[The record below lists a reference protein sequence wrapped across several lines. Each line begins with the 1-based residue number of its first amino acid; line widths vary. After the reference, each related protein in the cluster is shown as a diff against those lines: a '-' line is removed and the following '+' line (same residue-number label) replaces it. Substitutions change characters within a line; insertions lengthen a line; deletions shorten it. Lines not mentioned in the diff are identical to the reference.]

1 MNPTLL
7 GLAIAAVLGWSALS
21 HGFGGFL
28 LMAVFLVLGAL
39 IGRFVDGRLDL
50 RSVRDALTG
59 RRSSS

>member
-21 HGFGGFL
+21 YGFGGFL
-28 LMAVFLVLGAL
+28 LMAVFLAVGAFV
-39 IGRFVDGRLDL
+39 GRFVDGRLDL